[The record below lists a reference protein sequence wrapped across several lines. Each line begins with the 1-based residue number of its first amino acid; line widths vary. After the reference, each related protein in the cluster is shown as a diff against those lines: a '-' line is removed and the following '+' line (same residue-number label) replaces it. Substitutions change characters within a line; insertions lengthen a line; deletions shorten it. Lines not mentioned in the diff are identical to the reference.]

1 MATATVSELS
11 RVNEWILSTLSN
23 DSGIFGKVGQ
33 RIYVDQ
39 APQTAISPMVVFS
52 FLGGADKLITG
63 SSRLTQSLYLVRAIA
78 AGLSYDLVDD
88 IADRIEAVLVV
99 PQQGQIVRDVRI
111 TSCAREQPHQRKDA
125 ENGVPYVYMGGFY
138 RIRFQPASQ

>member
-11 RVNEWILSTLSN
+11 RVNEWILSVLSN
-23 DSGIFGKVGQ
+23 DSGIFGKVGT
-33 RIYVDQ
+33 RIYADQ
-39 APQTAISPMVVFS
+39 APQTAASPMVVFS

-63 SSRLTQSLYLVRAIA
+63 SARLTQSLYLIRAIA

-88 IADRIEAVLVV
+88 IADRIEAVITV
-99 PQQGQIVRDVRI
+99 PDSGHIVRDVRI
-111 TSCAREQPHQRKDA
+111 TSAAREQPHQRKDA
-125 ENGVPYVYMGGFY
+125 SEGVPYVYMGGFY

>member
-1 MATATVSELS
+1 MPTTTVAELS
-11 RVNEWILSTLSN
+11 RVNEWVHGVLQG
-23 DSGIFGKVGQ
+23 DPGISSKVGT
-33 RIYVDQ
+33 RVYVDQ
-39 APQTAISPMVVFS
+39 APQTAASPMVVFS

-63 SSRLTQSLYLVRAIA
+63 SSRLTQSLYLVRAIS

-88 IADRIEAVLVV
+88 IADRIEAVLTV
-99 PQQGQIVRDVRI
+99 PQAGQIVRDVRI

-138 RIRFQPASQ
+138 RIRFQPSSQ